1 MEMEIDESSSVDP
14 MSNSELAKQKKD
26 EGNSYYTKGD
36 YETALNLYTEAI
48 DLDSGCA
55 AYYGNRAA
63 TFIMLDKYQQA
74 LEDCRHALRI
84 EPEFVKVEKWR
95 RIFTRGRGF

>member
-48 DLDSGCA
+48 GM
-55 AYYGNRAA
+55 YYKASS
-63 TFIMLDKYQQA
+63 
-74 LEDCRHALRI
+74 
-84 EPEFVKVEKWR
+84 
-95 RIFTRGRGF
+95 